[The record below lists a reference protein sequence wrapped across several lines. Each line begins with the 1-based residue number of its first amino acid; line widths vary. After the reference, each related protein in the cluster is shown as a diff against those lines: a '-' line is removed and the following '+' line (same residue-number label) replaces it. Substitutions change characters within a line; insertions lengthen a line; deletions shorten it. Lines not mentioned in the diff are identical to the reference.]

1 MAGPL
6 EGLKVLEL
14 IRVPPGAFCTM
25 MLADMGAEVLKIET
39 PPATPVATEP
49 ERAVTAERRM
59 TFHFANRSKRSMAIN
74 LKQSDGQKL
83 LHQLA
88 ADADVLVEGFRPG
101 VMARLGGGYETLK
114 RMNPRLIYCSLS
126 GYGQDGPYHDLPAH
140 DINFLAIA
148 GVLNLI
154 GEPDRPPAI
163 PLNLIA
169 DYAGASLH
177 GVVGILLA
185 LLARQ
190 RTGRGQ
196 LVDVSYLDASL
207 ALLAATPMM
216 QTFLGNGTDSRRGV
230 GLLGGSYPYY
240 TTYETADGKALA
252 VGCTD
257 AEQWDAFCKAIG
269 LVELAEAGPDAAHPG
284 RVADGTAQAAKAAV
298 QAVLRQKTRDEW
310 FSVFRDKQVSVAP
323 VHTVDEAFDDSQ
335 VLARQMSVDV
345 THPRHGS
352 VRQAG
357 IAVKL
362 SDTPGSIRG
371 AAPVLGEHTDEV
383 LQALGYDETRRA
395 QLRQAGTVA

>member
-25 MLADMGAEVLKIET
+25 MLADMGAEVVKIET
-39 PPATPVATEP
+39 PVGATPEHMAQ
-49 ERAVTAERRM
+49 AERRAA
-59 TFHFANRSKRSMAIN
+59 FQFVNRNKRSIAIN
-74 LKQSDGQKL
+74 LKQPDGQEL

-101 VMARLGGGYETLK
+101 VMARLGGDYETLK
-114 RMNPRLIYCSLS
+114 RINPHLIYCSLS
-126 GYGQDGPYHDLPAH
+126 GYGQNGPYRDQPAH
-140 DINFLAIA
+140 DINFLSIA

-177 GVVGILLA
+177 GIAGILLA
-185 LLARQ
+185 LLARR

-207 ALLAATPMM
+207 GLLAATPMM
-216 QTFLGNGTDSRRGV
+216 QDFLCNGADSRRGA
-230 GLLGGSYPYY
+230 GLAEGSHPHY

-257 AEQWDAFCKAIG
+257 AEQWDAFCKTIG
-269 LVELAEAGPDAAHPG
+269 FEESVAVCPGEVHPDRAAEGA
-284 RVADGTAQAAKAAV
+284 TQATRATV
-298 QAVLRQKTRDEW
+298 QAVLKRKTRDEW
-310 FSVFRDKQVSVAP
+310 FALFRDKQVSVAP
-323 VHTVDEAFDDSQ
+323 LNSVEEAFDNPQ
-335 VLARQMSVDV
+335 VLARRMSVNAV
-345 THPRHGS
+345 HPRHGS
-352 VRQAG
+352 ARQAG
-357 IAVKL
+357 VAIKL

-371 AAPVLGEHTDEV
+371 AGPALGEHTDEV
-383 LQALGYDETRRA
+383 LRAMGYDETRRA
-395 QLRQAGTVA
+395 ELRQAGTVA